1 MCKET
6 GKNRNEANK
15 SMINRRVIKKKIIS
29 GGAVIFSAICLLT
42 GCIGKKNS
50 KTSEYFICYMNT
62 EETSMVKEP
71 YELEGKTTK
80 NQITAML
87 EKLQE
92 DSNSDDYKSVFQNAV
107 KIEDWK
113 FADSKLSIYFNA
125 AYQNMT
131 MEQEVLFRA
140 ALVQSLGQI
149 EDVDYVRFFVGGEPL
164 INTEGQ
170 EVGYMSPEDFVQNIG
185 SSLHTYQMG
194 KFKLYFANKK
204 GTNLV
209 SETVNVRY
217 NSNMSREKVVM
228 EQLLKGPSQNNMN
241 IVIPEETKVLGISVK
256 DGICYVNL
264 DEGFL
269 PSEYTGDPK
278 LIIYSIVDSIVA
290 NDIAERVQISVNG
303 DTNIRYMDTVD
314 LSRPLEADENLIQN

>member
-1 MCKET
+1 MCKKTE
-6 GKNRNEANK
+6 KNKRL
-15 SMINRRVIKKKIIS
+15 IS
-29 GGAVIFSAICLLT
+29 GGAVLLSVMCLLT
-42 GCIGKKNS
+42 GCVGKKSS
-50 KTSEYFICYMNT
+50 KASGTYICYMNT
-62 EETSMVKEP
+62 EETSVVEEP
-71 YELEGKTTK
+71 YDLEGKTTK
-80 NQITAML
+80 KQIAAML

-92 DSNSDDYKSVFQNAV
+92 ESDSDDYKSVFLGAV

-149 EDVDYVRFFVGGEPL
+149 EDVDYVSFFVAGEPL
-164 INTEGQ
+164 VNTEGQ

-194 KFKLYFANKK
+194 KFTLYFANKK
-204 GTNLV
+204 GTDLV

-228 EQLLKGPSQNNMN
+228 EQLMKGPSQSNMN
-241 IVIPEETKVLGISVK
+241 TVIPEDTKVLGMSVK

-290 NDIAERVQISVNG
+290 NDIADRVQISVNG
-303 DTNIRYMDTVD
+303 DTNVRYMDTVD
-314 LSRPLEADENLIQN
+314 LSKPLEADENLIQN

>member
-1 MCKET
+1 MHGEN
-6 GKNRNEANK
+6 GKNRNMKQKNVMNK
-15 SMINRRVIKKKIIS
+15 RIIRD
-29 GGAVIFSAICLLT
+29 GIIFLSAMCLMT
-42 GCIGKKNS
+42 GCVGKKS
-50 KTSEYFICYMNT
+50 SEVSGTYICYMNT
-62 EETSMVKEP
+62 EETSVVEEP

-80 NQITAML
+80 KQIAAML
-87 EKLQE
+87 KKLQE
-92 DSNSDDYKSVFQNAV
+92 ESDSDDYKSVFQSAV

-113 FADSKLSIYFNA
+113 FADSKLNIYFNS

-149 EDVDYVRFFVGGEPL
+149 EDVDYIRFFVNSESL
-164 INTEGQ
+164 MNAEGQ
-170 EVGYMSPEDFVQNIG
+170 EVGYMSPDDFVQNIG

-194 KFKLYFANKK
+194 KFTLYFANRK
-204 GTNLV
+204 GTELV
-209 SETVNVRY
+209 STNVSVRY

-228 EQLLKGPSQNNMN
+228 EQLMKGPAQSNLVT
-241 IVIPEETKVLGISVK
+241 VIPQETKVLGISVK

-290 NDIAERVQISVNG
+290 NGIADRVQISVNG
-303 DTNIRYMDTVD
+303 DTNVRYMDTVD
-314 LSRPLEADENLIQN
+314 LSKPLEADEYLVQN

>member
-1 MCKET
+1 MCKKTE
-6 GKNRNEANK
+6 KNKRL
-15 SMINRRVIKKKIIS
+15 VS
-29 GGAVIFSAICLLT
+29 GGAVLLSVMCLLT
-42 GCIGKKNS
+42 GCVGKKSS
-50 KTSEYFICYMNT
+50 KSSDYFICYMNA
-62 EETSMVKEP
+62 EETSVVEEP
-71 YELEGKTTK
+71 YDLEGKTTK
-80 NQITAML
+80 KQIAAML

-92 DSNSDDYKSVFQNAV
+92 ESDSDDYKSVFLGAV

-113 FADSKLSIYFNA
+113 FADSKLSVYFNA

-131 MEQEVLFRA
+131 MEQEVLFRV

-149 EDVDYVRFFVGGEPL
+149 EDVDYIRFFVAGEPL
-164 INTEGQ
+164 VNTEGQ

-194 KFKLYFANKK
+194 KFTLYFANKK
-204 GTNLV
+204 GTDLV

-228 EQLLKGPSQNNMN
+228 EQLMKGPSQSNMN
-241 IVIPEETKVLGISVK
+241 TVIPEETKVLGMSVK

-290 NDIAERVQISVNG
+290 NDIADRVQISVNG
-303 DTNIRYMDTVD
+303 DTNVRYMDTVD
-314 LSRPLEADENLIQN
+314 LSKPLEADENLIPN

>member
-1 MCKET
+1 MHGEN
-6 GKNRNEANK
+6 GKNRNMKQKNVMNK
-15 SMINRRVIKKKIIS
+15 RIIRD
-29 GGAVIFSAICLLT
+29 GIIFLSAMCLMT
-42 GCIGKKNS
+42 GCVGKKS
-50 KTSEYFICYMNT
+50 SEVSGTYICYMNT
-62 EETSMVKEP
+62 EETSVVEEP

-80 NQITAML
+80 KQIAAML

-92 DSNSDDYKSVFQNAV
+92 KSGSDDYKSVFQSAV

-113 FADSKLSIYFNA
+113 FADSKLNIYFNS

-149 EDVDYVRFFVGGEPL
+149 EDVDYIRFFVNGESL
-164 INTEGQ
+164 MNAEEQ
-170 EVGYMSPEDFVQNIG
+170 EVGYMSPDDFVQNIG

-194 KFKLYFANKK
+194 KFTLYFANRK
-204 GTNLV
+204 GTELISTNV
-209 SETVNVRY
+209 SVRY

-228 EQLLKGPSQNNMN
+228 EQLMKGPAQSNLVT
-241 IVIPEETKVLGISVK
+241 VIPQETKVLGISVK

-264 DEGFL
+264 DEGFF

-290 NDIAERVQISVNG
+290 NGIADRVQISVNG
-303 DTNIRYMDTVD
+303 DTNVRYMDTVD
-314 LSRPLEADENLIQN
+314 LSKPLEADEYLVQN